1 MTKPTKSTEAA
12 SPLPAE
18 SAGAG
23 ASASAATAERVQKY
37 LSRAG
42 VASRRGAEE
51 MIRAGRVTVNGQVVC
66 TLGDKVCPGT
76 DEVRV
81 DGARVDPPT
90 ALWYLALNKPPGV
103 VTTLDDPQGR
113 TTVAR
118 FIPDGA
124 PRLFPVGRLDYA
136 TTGLLLLTNDG
147 EFAHL
152 LMHPRHHVPKVY
164 RAEADGVPDAEDLRM
179 LREGVDLDDGKTAPA
194 EARVVRALSDSSV
207 VEITLREG
215 RKRQVRR
222 MLSAVGHP
230 VRLLTRVGYGP
241 IALGRLAEGSVR
253 ALSDAEVAA
262 LRASATGGR

>member
-1 MTKPTKSTEAA
+1 MTRTSKSTD
-12 SPLPAE
+12 AE
-18 SAGAG
+18 P
-23 ASASAATAERVQKY
+23 SAAGPVGPERVQKY

-42 VASRRGAEE
+42 VASRRAAEE
-51 MIRAGRVTVNGQVVC
+51 LILAGRVSVNGRPVAS
-66 TLGDKVCPGT
+66 LGEKIVAGT

-81 DGARVDPPT
+81 DGSVIEPPSL
-90 ALWYLALNKPPGV
+90 LWYLMLNKPAGV

-124 PRLFPVGRLDYA
+124 PRLFPIGRLDYA

-164 RAEADGVPDAEDLRM
+164 RAEVDGVPDVCDMRS
-179 LREGVDLDDGKTAPA
+179 LREGIDLDDGRTAPA
-194 EARVVRALSDSSV
+194 DARIVERRGDSAV
-207 VEITLREG
+207 VELTLREG

-230 VRLLTRVGYGP
+230 VRVLTRVAYGT
-241 IALGRLAEGSVR
+241 LTLSRLAEGSVR
-253 ALSDAEVAA
+253 ALTDAEVAS
-262 LRASATGGR
+262 LRGCATGVR